1 MVGAVSTDPYTIVA
15 HAHSTGTILDQTGTQ
30 ETNEAIWTHIR
41 KNPIRTKIQQFF
53 YKTIHGTQKIGRYWL
68 RIPELET
75 RCFCQFC
82 GADETM
88 DHLLTSC
95 EHPTNLKIWTKA
107 KELWPHHEDTW
118 PRISY
123 GTIIGCNAISIET
136 LQRKKDETGQERLT
150 KVHDPGATRLLK
162 ILISEAAYLIW
173 TLRCERTIHEKERT
187 EREVESTWLKTIN
200 RRLAEDKI
208 MATKVVRK
216 EYFINMVKD
225 TWDRALYK
233 RYRDLPEDWIH
244 RSVVF

>member
-1 MVGAVSTDPYTIVA
+1 M
-15 HAHSTGTILDQTGTQ
+15 
-30 ETNEAIWTHIR
+30 
-41 KNPIRTKIQQFF
+41 
-53 YKTIHGTQKIGRYWL
+53 
-68 RIPELET
+68 
-75 RCFCQFC
+75 
-82 GADETM
+82 M